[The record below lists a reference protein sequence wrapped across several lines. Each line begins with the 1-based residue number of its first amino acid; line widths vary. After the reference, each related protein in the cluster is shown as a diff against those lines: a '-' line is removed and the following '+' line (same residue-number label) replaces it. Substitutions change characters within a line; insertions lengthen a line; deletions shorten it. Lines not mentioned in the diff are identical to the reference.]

1 MQSRAI
7 GFFAAIAAHRELF
20 MRGLKRS
27 CIVLASLLFAALQI
41 PARAEDNIRIGV
53 LLPLTGPLAKN
64 GLENWEAM
72 QIARDMINERGGING
87 RKIEYLQ
94 GDANT
99 PNAAISETER
109 LITKDGIKITTG
121 SFASPIAI
129 AVSQAAERH
138 GVFHWE
144 TTGAAEI
151 ITRRGFKHTFQV
163 GAPARKYGQAAIDFI
178 INDLAKRLDKP
189 VNALK
194 IALLWENRAFGKSV
208 GDGIRAYTQ
217 AKGIKL
223 AYDEGYDQ
231 TATDMTPIVQKLKD
245 VGPDILI
252 AISFPNDAT
261 LFQRKAKDLDFNV
274 AAFIGVSAGYSSPD
288 LRGAIGDSVNG
299 IFVADFPPKVNA
311 AVLAPETRKAA
322 DEFYK
327 RYEAKMNRRPAGHAT
342 AGFSAIWALF
352 TDVLPKAKTYEPDE
366 LRDIALKLDL
376 PAGSLVNGSGIK
388 FTNFDWPDDPKDA
401 GQNLRASIG
410 VWQWTKAGNEDVYP
424 PELATHEPMMVPLPE
439 WSKR

>member
-1 MQSRAI
+1 MLTLIRLSAILVSAAVLGAAGVRANAQEPI
-7 GFFAAIAAHRELF
+7 
-20 MRGLKRS
+20 K
-27 CIVLASLLFAALQI
+27 
-41 PARAEDNIRIGV
+41 IGV
-53 LLPLTGPLAKN
+53 LLPLTGPFAKN

-87 RKIEYLQ
+87 RKIVYLQ
-94 GDANT
+94 GDATNA
-99 PNAAISETER
+99 NAAISETER
-109 LITKDGIKITTG
+109 LITTEGVKITTG
-121 SFASPIAI
+121 SFASPLAI

-163 GAPARKYGQAAIDFI
+163 GAPARKYGHAAVDFI
-178 INDLAKRLDKP
+178 VEDLAKQLKKQVGD
-189 VNALK
+189 LK

-208 GDGIRAYTQ
+208 GDGIRAYTA

-223 AYDEGYDQ
+223 VYDEGYDQ
-231 TATDMTPIVQKLKD
+231 FATDMTPIVQKLKD
-245 VGPDILI
+245 TAPDILI
-252 AISFPNDAT
+252 AISFPNDAI
-261 LFQRKAKDLDFNV
+261 LFQRKAKELDFNV

-288 LRGAIGDSVNG
+288 LRASIGDMVNG
-299 IFVADFPPKVNA
+299 IFVADFPPKVNPS
-311 AVLAPETRKAA
+311 VLKPETRKVA

-327 RYEAKMNRRPAGHAT
+327 RYEDKMKRPPAGHAT

-352 TDVLPKAKTYEPDE
+352 TDVLPKAKTFEPDE
-366 LRDIALKLDL
+366 LREIALKLDL
-376 PAGSLVNGSGIK
+376 PEGSLVNGSGIK

-410 VWQWTKAGNEDVYP
+410 VWQWTKGGNEEVFP
-424 PELATHEPMMVPLPE
+424 PKLATHAADMVPMPP

>member
-1 MQSRAI
+1 
-7 GFFAAIAAHRELF
+7 
-20 MRGLKRS
+20 MRRLKL
-27 CIVLASLLFAALQI
+27 IPIILASLLSALAQT
-41 PARAEDNIRIGV
+41 PATAQENVRIGV

-87 RKIEYLQ
+87 RKIEFLQ

-109 LITKDGIKITTG
+109 LITNDGIKITTG

-163 GAPARKYGQAAIDFI
+163 GAPARRYGQAAVDFI
-178 INDLAKRLDKP
+178 VNDLAKRINKP
-189 VNALK
+189 VDALK

-208 GDGIRAYTQ
+208 GDGIRAYAH
-217 AKGIKL
+217 AKDIKL

-245 VGPDILI
+245 VGPDIVI

-261 LFQRKAKDLDFNV
+261 LYQRKAKELDFNV

-288 LRGAIGDSVNG
+288 LRAAIGDSVNG

-311 AVLAPETRKAA
+311 AVLLPETRKVAE
-322 DEFYK
+322 EFYK
-327 RYEAKMNRRPAGHAT
+327 RYEVKMKRPPAGHAA

-352 TDVLPKAKTYEPDE
+352 TEVLPKAKTFEPDE
-366 LRDIALKLDL
+366 LRGIALKLDL
-376 PAGSLVNGSGIK
+376 PAGSLVNGSGVK
-388 FTNFDWPDDPKDA
+388 FTDFDWPDDPKDA

-410 VWQWTKAGNEDVYP
+410 VWQWTKTGNEEVYP
-424 PELATHEPMMVPLPE
+424 PELATHQAVMVPLPD

>member
-1 MQSRAI
+1 LLRDGAET
-7 GFFAAIAAHRELF
+7 ELT
-20 MRGLKRS
+20 MRGIGRIG
-27 CIVLASLLFAALQI
+27 IVLASLLLAAASL
-41 PARAEDNIRIGV
+41 PAKAEENIRIGV

-109 LITKDGIKITTG
+109 LIAKDGIKITTG

-144 TTGAAEI
+144 TTGAAEV

-163 GAPARKYGQAAIDFI
+163 GAPARKYGQAAVDFI
-178 INDLAKRLDKP
+178 INDLAKRLNKP
-189 VNALK
+189 VDALK

-217 AKGIKL
+217 SKGIKL
-223 AYDEGYDQ
+223 GYDEGYDQ

-245 VGPDILI
+245 VAPDIVI

-261 LFQRKAKDLDFNV
+261 LFQRKAKELDFNA

-288 LRGAIGDSVNG
+288 LREAIGSAVNG
-299 IFVADFPPKVNA
+299 IFVADFPPKVNT
-311 AVLAPETRKAA
+311 AVLTPETRKTAE
-322 DEFYK
+322 EFYK
-327 RYEAKMNRRPAGHAT
+327 RYEAKMKRPPAGHAA

-352 TDVLPKAKTYEPDE
+352 TDVLPKAKTFEPDE
-366 LRDIALKLDL
+366 LREIALKLDL

-388 FTNFDWPDDPKDA
+388 FTNFDWRDDPKDA
-401 GQNLRASIG
+401 GQNLRAAIG
-410 VWQWTKAGNEDVYP
+410 VWQWTKAGNEEVYP
-424 PELATHEPMMVPLPE
+424 PELATQAPTMVPLPD